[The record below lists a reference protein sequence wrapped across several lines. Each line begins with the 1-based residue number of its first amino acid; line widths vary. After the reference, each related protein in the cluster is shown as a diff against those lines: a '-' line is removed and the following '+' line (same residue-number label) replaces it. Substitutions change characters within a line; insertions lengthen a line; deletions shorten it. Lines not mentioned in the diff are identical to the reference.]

1 MAISRSSGLVDF
13 VASKGSVRQGL
24 SNCRIHIFGGT
35 MPTGTGAADTGS
47 GGTSPLVT
55 LTYTSG
61 SFTAEVLPKWRFTMS
76 GSSGSVDSIK
86 IGGVE
91 QLPSAINY
99 TDSLANTASLI
110 VAAINNNGAFP
121 DYTAVV
127 TGTGSD
133 EVAIYGPVACG
144 ATLNSLTLEVTSTT
158 LVTTEVNS
166 GAVETS
172 GVAAVNSCNWQY
184 VPSTGVISKEAAVW
198 SGVIGTS
205 GTATWFMI
213 ATDNDAGTSSSTTA
227 RRVIGSVGTS
237 GADLN
242 LSSTS
247 LTSGASVAVNSWTL
261 TVSR

>member
-1 MAISRSSGLVDF
+1 MAIARSTGLVDF
-13 VASKGSVRQGL
+13 VASKGSVRQAL
-24 SNCRIHIFGGT
+24 SNCRIHVFGGT
-35 MPTGTGAADTGS
+35 MPTGTGSADTGS

-55 LTYTSG
+55 LTRSG
-61 SFTAEVLPKWRFTMS
+61 GAFTAETLPKWRFTMS

-91 QLPSAINY
+91 QLPAPVTY
-99 TDSLANTASLI
+99 TTSLANTASLI

-121 DYTAVV
+121 DYTAIV
-127 TGTGSD
+127 TGAGSD
-133 EVAIYGPVACG
+133 EVAIYGPAGCG
-144 ATLNSLTLEVTSTT
+144 ATLNSLVLEVTSTT
-158 LVTTEVNS
+158 IITTEAS
-166 GAVETS
+166 AGAVETS
-172 GVAAVNSCNWQY
+172 GVAAVNAGNWSY
-184 VPSTGVISKEAAVW
+184 VPATGVISKEATAW

-213 ATDNDAGTSSSTTA
+213 ATDNDGGTSSSTTA
-227 RRVIGSVGTS
+227 RRIIGSVGTS

-247 LTSGASVAVNSWTL
+247 LTAGASVTVNSWTL